1 MLPGMSPVLL
11 SILIPVVLGA
21 VIGWFTN
28 WIALKMLFHP
38 RRRRWG
44 FQGLLPRRQAE
55 LARDVGRIVGTELVK
70 VDELLAPLD
79 RLDLAPQLTALLDQA
94 LTRKITELRA
104 KPLVGM
110 LLTDGLVQ
118 GFRDSILKEVLAAQ
132 PQIIANLKDAARPH
146 LDVSSLAE
154 QQLASF
160 DLDRLERLINQL
172 ASTEF
177 RAIEWWGAVL
187 GGMIGLLQALSML
200 ALR

>member
-1 MLPGMSPVLL
+1 
-11 SILIPVVLGA
+11 
-21 VIGWFTN
+21 
-28 WIALKMLFHP
+28 MLFHP

-132 PQIIANLKDAARPH
+132 PQIIANLKAAARPH
-146 LDVSSLAE
+146 LDVSTLAE

>member
-132 PQIIANLKDAARPH
+132 PQIIANLKAAARPH
-146 LDVSSLAE
+146 LDVSTLAE